1 MECSIC
7 YIKSNEEENHR
18 INATFV
24 TLPCE
29 GMQKHVLCFRCFI
42 MNHATSH
49 GKCPVCR
56 NNYMEFV
63 AETYDI
69 GLEQSDALIFAD
81 NLSSQID
88 ETEIIMRMHDMVVN
102 DVATIPNQE
111 EINIIADTFEE
122 FASYLLENCEYEL

>member
-1 MECSIC
+1 
-7 YIKSNEEENHR
+7 
-18 INATFV
+18 
-24 TLPCE
+24 
-29 GMQKHVLCFRCFI
+29 
-42 MNHATSH
+42 
-49 GKCPVCR
+49 
-56 NNYMEFV
+56 MEFV